1 MISDAHQGLKDAV
14 AAVLDGA
21 AWQRCRTH
29 FMRNLLVKV
38 PRHAQAMVAS
48 LVRTIF
54 AQERPEDA
62 WAQLE
67 RVVEQLGAGGFRDAA
82 ELLEQAALTCWPTP
96 ASRGM
101 CGRRRGPTI
110 PRSD

>member
-1 MISDAHQGLKDAV
+1 
-14 AAVLDGA
+14 
-21 AWQRCRTH
+21 
-29 FMRNLLVKV
+29 MRNLLVKV

-67 RVVEQLGAGGFRDAA
+67 RVVEQLRAGRFRDAA
-82 ELLEQAALTCWPTP
+82 ELLEQALLGDDPDNEGLRRLLAL
-96 ASRGM
+96 ALYRSHRGAVAL
-101 CGRRRGPTI
+101 RQ
-110 PRSD
+110 PRAC